1 MNFYITYG
9 TLGFSKQI
17 QEKHSDRDL
26 HIFSGEGQ
34 SVILEESQSDTIF
47 QQPNEYR
54 ALTRVGTIQD
64 SDFQALITIP
74 TTEDHKYQLE
84 KQLENYVPALN
95 DYEGF
100 HSYRLLKSAS
110 QNVYRVL
117 LGFDSRN
124 NYEDYKKSSAF
135 RENLSLE
142 ATKPLA
148 GASTVHTSYLE
159 KYFYPVD
166 ETAVTDGEA

>member
-9 TLGFSKQI
+9 TLGFLKQI
-17 QEKHSDRDL
+17 QEKHEDREL

-34 SVILEESQSDTIF
+34 SVIFEESQTDTVF

-64 SDFQALITIP
+64 SDFQVLITIP

-84 KQLENYVPALN
+84 KQLENYVPTLSDN
-95 DYEGF
+95 DGF
-100 HSYRLLKSAS
+100 HSYRLLKSNR
-110 QNVYRVL
+110 QNIYKVL

-124 NYEDYKKSSAF
+124 AYDDYKKSSAF

-148 GASTVHTSYLE
+148 GASSVHASYLE

-166 ETAVTDGEA
+166 ESIVNEDE